1 MSEKEKPRKN
11 NVTHTRAI
19 QRDRSQQPLREPPPE
34 EIERLLEELVSP
46 VVYAQL
52 AAYRAMGLRQRILTL
67 PVMVAFIL
75 GLIWRQVGSVTD
87 AIRELNK
94 HGILWAR
101 PIQVTQQA
109 VSERLRT
116 FPAELFHRILV
127 DLLPQMHLR
136 WRARQR
142 PLPAVMAWAQ
152 QHFAGVWILD
162 GSTLDALLRKVGLLR
177 EGDGPVLAGRMAV
190 LLDALSR
197 LPERIWYE
205 EDSQA
210 HDRVFWER
218 MMDLLPVGGLL
229 LMDLGFTHYASF
241 DRLSEQ
247 LKFFVTRCKK
257 GAAYQVERVLQADA
271 RLHDYIIRLGSGERL
286 CQHPFRLVEIEFH
299 GAWYRYLTNV
309 LDPQLLSAAYVAQL
323 YQQRWRIE
331 DAFFVAKRLLGL
343 AYFWVGS
350 INGVQVQLW
359 ATWLFYLLL
368 VDLTDRVAEAMQ
380 RPFDDIS
387 MQMVFKGLAFFVREK
402 KLGRASDPVAYLV
415 EDAILLGILKHRS
428 RPNLPLT
435 TPLPP

>member
-34 EIERLLEELVSP
+34 EIEKLLEELVSP

-52 AAYRAMGLRQRILTL
+52 AIYRALGMRERILTL

-87 AIRELNK
+87 AVRELNK
-94 HGILWAR
+94 HGILWAQ
-101 PIQVTQQA
+101 PSQVSQQA

-116 FPAELFHRILV
+116 FPAELFHHILLDV
-127 DLLPQMHLR
+127 LPQMQMR
-136 WRARQR
+136 WRARTR
-142 PLPAVMAWAQ
+142 PLPAVMVWAQ

-177 EGDGPVLAGRMAV
+177 EGKGPVLAGRIAT
-190 LLDALSR
+190 LLDAASR
-197 LPERIWYE
+197 LPEQIWYE
-205 EDSQA
+205 EDTQA

-218 MMDLLPVGGLL
+218 AVGLIPAGGLL
-229 LMDLGFTHYASF
+229 LFDLGFTNYLNF
-241 DRLSEQ
+241 DQLCDRLI
-247 LKFFVTRCKK
+247 FFVTRCKK
-257 GAAYQVERVLQADA
+257 LAAYQVEQVLHADA
-271 RLHDYIIRLGSGERL
+271 HLHDYVIQLGSGKLR
-286 CQHPFRLVEIEFH
+286 CQHLFRLVEVEYH

-309 LDPQLLSAAYVAQL
+309 LDPERLPAAYVAQL

-350 INGVQVQLW
+350 INGVQVQVW

-368 VDLTDRVAEAMQ
+368 VDLTDQVAEAMR
-380 RPFDDIS
+380 RPYEDIS
-387 MQMVFKGLAFFVREK
+387 MEMVFKGLAFFVREK
-402 KLGRASDPVAYLV
+402 KLGHTTDPVAYLV
-415 EDAILLGILKHRS
+415 EDAKLLGIIKHRN
-428 RPNLPLT
+428 RPKKPLT
-435 TPLPP
+435 LPASP